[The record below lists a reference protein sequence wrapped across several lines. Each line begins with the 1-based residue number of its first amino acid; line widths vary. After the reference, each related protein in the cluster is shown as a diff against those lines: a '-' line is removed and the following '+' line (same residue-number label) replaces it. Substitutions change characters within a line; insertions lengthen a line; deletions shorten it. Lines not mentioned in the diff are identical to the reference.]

1 MEDKQTPLQLPLERD
16 GMPDSQPHAPPADEV
31 TRSRVSQSAPG
42 HAKPDTEEAC
52 SNNAPQTVPS
62 KVEIDDGST
71 SNETH
76 AETVTFPHLSNDAP
90 TSPKQTVYHMQSDG
104 EDEERATAKS
114 FLRSTS
120 PALIAQRNRGA
131 VYQKVGEEGVCQM
144 HRFSL
149 YETASRYYLVGGDVV
164 DRKFRILKIDRTA
177 DSGDLSIA
185 EDDIVYTK
193 KEMNQLLNTVDDGN
207 KVSGG
212 LKLKCSTWGLL
223 GFIRFTGAYY
233 MLVITKRSQVAMI
246 GGHYIYQVDGTE
258 LVSLTMSS
266 SSRFKVDRDAEEAR
280 FIGILNNLDLSRSFY
295 FSYSYDITRTLQ
307 HNILR
312 ERQAM
317 HQGNADSSLQN
328 RNSMFVWNHH
338 LLDPA
343 SEALK
348 NTYDWCLPIVHGF
361 VDQASTYSSS
371 PRDCTTDTRIA
382 SSIGLWADC
391 SYYHHRETI
400 KILCWC
406 TILEAWSK

>member
-1 MEDKQTPLQLPLERD
+1 MEDKQTPQRLPPHKD
-16 GMPDSQPHAPPADEV
+16 GMPNSQPHATLPDEGLRSYLSPAP
-31 TRSRVSQSAPG
+31 PG
-42 HAKPDTEEAC
+42 HAPPGTVEISSKD
-52 SNNAPQTVPS
+52 SPQPVTS
-62 KVEIDDGST
+62 GVEIDDSST
-71 SNETH
+71 NNETLTNPV
-76 AETVTFPHLSNDAP
+76 AFPHLSNDAP
-90 TSPKQTVYHMQSDG
+90 TSPKQTAYHVQSDG

-114 FLRSTS
+114 FPRSTS
-120 PALIAQRNRGA
+120 PASAAQRNRCA

-207 KVSGG
+207 KASGG

-258 LVSLTMSS
+258 LVPLTMSS

-312 ERQAM
+312 ERQTM
-317 HQGNADSSLQN
+317 QQGNADSPPKH

-361 VDQASTYSSS
+361 VDQASKHFLL
-371 PRDCTTDTRIA
+371 A
-382 SSIGLWADC
+382 A
-391 SYYHHRETI
+391 
-400 KILCWC
+400 
-406 TILEAWSK
+406 

>member
-1 MEDKQTPLQLPLERD
+1 MVMEDMQTPLPPLKD
-16 GMPDSQPHAPPADEV
+16 AIPDSQPRATPTDGGP
-31 TRSRVSQSAPG
+31 RSRLSSIAPG
-42 HAKPDTEEAC
+42 HAKPDTVETHGDNGPQPVS
-52 SNNAPQTVPS
+52 SN
-62 KVEIDDGST
+62 VEIDDGAIN
-71 SNETH
+71 NETR
-76 AETVTFPHLSNDAP
+76 ADTVTFPHLSNDAP
-90 TSPKQTVYHMQSDG
+90 TSPKQTAYHVQSDG

-114 FLRSTS
+114 FPRSTS
-120 PALIAQRNRGA
+120 PASAAQRNRGA

-164 DRKFRILKIDRTA
+164 DRKFRILKIDRTV

-207 KVSGG
+207 KASGG

-246 GGHYIYQVDGTE
+246 GGHYIYQIDGTE

-266 SSRFKVDRDAEEAR
+266 SSRFKIDRDAEEAR

-317 HQGNADSSLQN
+317 HQGNADSSLKH

-361 VDQASTYSSS
+361 VDQASKYFLVAAGSH
-371 PRDCTTDTRIA
+371 
-382 SSIGLWADC
+382 
-391 SYYHHRETI
+391 Y
-400 KILCWC
+400 
-406 TILEAWSK
+406 

>member
-1 MEDKQTPLQLPLERD
+1 MRSTNDNWSEVMEDKQTPLQLPPQED
-16 GMPDSQPHAPPADEV
+16 GIPNCQPHVATADGGPRSSSQPI
-31 TRSRVSQSAPG
+31 TSRV
-42 HAKPDTEEAC
+42 DM
-52 SNNAPQTVPS
+52 
-62 KVEIDDGST
+62 DDGAT
-71 SNETH
+71 NDETLT
-76 AETVTFPHLSNDAP
+76 ETVVFPHLSNHAP
-90 TSPKQTVYHMQSDG
+90 TSSKQAAYHVQSDG
-104 EDEERATAKS
+104 EDEEPATAKS
-114 FLRSTS
+114 FPRSTS
-120 PALIAQRNRGA
+120 PASAAQRNRGA
-131 VYQKVGEEGVCQM
+131 VYQKVGEEGICQM

-185 EDDIVYTK
+185 EDDIMYTK

-207 KVSGG
+207 KASGG

-246 GGHYIYQVDGTE
+246 GGHYIYQIDGTE
-258 LVSLTMSS
+258 LISLTMSS

-317 HQGNADSSLQN
+317 QKGNADASLKPWN
-328 RNSMFVWNHH
+328 PMFVWNHH

-361 VDQASTYSSS
+361 VDQASKHLFLT
-371 PRDCTTDTRIA
+371 A
-382 SSIGLWADC
+382 
-391 SYYHHRETI
+391 
-400 KILCWC
+400 
-406 TILEAWSK
+406 